1 MIFEYIW
8 KNITYVFRC
17 LQKYKKP
24 LYMQPEYTELTE
36 YDTSEYTFIINK
48 QPT

>member
-1 MIFEYIW
+1 MIFQYLW

-17 LQKYKKP
+17 LKKNRLP
-24 LYMQPEYTELTE
+24 LYMQTEYKELIE

-48 QPT
+48 